1 MFAFYVNFILFYIIV
16 QNCGCEKYIVVK
28 EPVSW
33 FQALINCKN
42 AGMELASVNSE
53 EESKALDKYLT
64 DNGYIYGYWLAGTN
78 LGDGSYYWATTGR
91 KVIYTNWLSGQP
103 DNAIMEYNNKEGEHC
118 IQLGMPTYSLKPN
131 GWNDLGCECKL
142 SYICQKEE
150 TCYSDENII

>member
-16 QNCGCEKYIVVK
+16 QNCVCEKYIVVK

-64 DNGYIYGYWLAGTN
+64 DNGYISTQLIEINLLIKKRGTRIADHITN
-78 LGDGSYYWATTGR
+78 ENKKGTGAA
-91 KVIYTNWLSGQP
+91 K
-103 DNAIMEYNNKEGEHC
+103 NKLHA
-118 IQLGMPTYSLKPN
+118 Y
-131 GWNDLGCECKL
+131 
-142 SYICQKEE
+142 
-150 TCYSDENII
+150 